1 MSFVPLPM
9 ECRAWSARIS
19 RSKKKITRATTRGLI
34 AAAALAGFLQ
44 ACSGDNLLLPSA
56 GQPAKITV
64 QSGDG
69 QSATVGH
76 ALDQPIVVLVTD
88 PENRPVEGI
97 QVAFDPPAGAEITPN
112 DTVVTGPDGTAA
124 INYTLSTV
132 SGDQSIIAKAKPVVA
147 TTTLSTTITATAK
160 PGTAVQLTSASS
172 RDQKAQVSTALP
184 ESLAVRVVD
193 QFGNGVPDIEVAWDA
208 DGGEISAISVPTNSD
223 GRSAVQ
229 RVMGD
234 RPGSYPTTASV
245 SGLDGSPVSFTATA
259 VAAPSPALT
268 LVTQPSSTASA
279 GVAFDQQPELQLQ
292 DASGAPLAQA
302 DVRVTAGIG
311 DGGGSLGGTTSVRS
325 DGDGRVKFSDL
336 SIRGRPGSRTL
347 IFAAEGFSPVA
358 SNSIEVSAGP
368 ASADQSSASV
378 PDGRAGSSTKI
389 SIRLEDEFGTR
400 LEGAA
405 GAVVVSVSGA
415 NSAGNL
421 AATDEGDGSYSAS
434 YTPTHAG
441 TDQIDVT
448 VNGSRVDHSPFES
461 KVVPGP
467 ASPATTTAE
476 FTRSGFPFIRVDVVV
491 TTRDAQGNLLGKG
504 GDALAIQLGPDN
516 ERDLIDNGDGTYSF
530 SFLTFGSVGDVGI
543 TLNGEPIAGSPFN
556 P

>member
-1 MSFVPLPM
+1 MRFVPQRM
-9 ECRAWSARIS
+9 DCRVWLATTS
-19 RSKKKITRATTRGLI
+19 RLKTITRATTRGLLI
-34 AAAALAGFLQ
+34 GSAGLAGFLQ

-97 QVAFDPPAGAEITPN
+97 EVAFEPAAGAEITPK
-112 DTVVTGPDGTAA
+112 DTVVTGADGTAT
-124 INYTLSTV
+124 INYTLSTA

-147 TTTLSTTITATAK
+147 TAALSTTITAMAK
-160 PGTAVQLTSASS
+160 PDAAVQLTLAGGG
-172 RDQKAQVSTALP
+172 DQRAEVLTALP

-193 QFGNGVPDIEVAWDA
+193 QFGNGVPDIQVTWSA
-208 DGGEISAISVPTNSD
+208 DGGEISATSAATGGD

-229 RVMGD
+229 RSMGD
-234 RPGSYPTTASV
+234 RPGSYGTTASV
-245 SGLDGSPVSFTATA
+245 SGLDGSPVAFTATA
-259 VAAPSPALT
+259 VAAPSPALA
-268 LVTQPSSTASA
+268 LVTQPSTTASA
-279 GVAFDQQPELQLQ
+279 GVAFEQQPELQLQ
-292 DASGAPLAQA
+292 DPSGAPLAQA

-311 DGGGSLGGTTSVRS
+311 DGGGSLGGNTSVRS
-325 DGDGRVKFSDL
+325 DASGRVKFSDL
-336 SIRGRPGSRTL
+336 SVRGRPGNRTL
-347 IFAAEGFSPVA
+347 IFAAEGFSPVT
-358 SNSIEVSAGP
+358 SSSIDVSAGP
-368 ASADQSSASV
+368 ASADQSSATV
-378 PDGRAGSSTKI
+378 PDGRAGSPTNI

-400 LEGAA
+400 LEGAR
-405 GAVVVSVSGA
+405 GSVVVSVGGA

-421 AATDEGDGSYSAS
+421 AVTDEGGGSYSAS
-434 YTPTHAG
+434 YTPTHTG

-448 VNGSRVDHSPFES
+448 VSGSRVDHSPFES
-461 KVVPGP
+461 KVVPGA
-467 ASPATTTAE
+467 ASPATTTAD

-491 TTRDAQGNLLGKG
+491 TTHDAGGNLLGKG
-504 GDALAIQLGPDN
+504 GDAVVIQLGPDN
-516 ERDLIDNGDGTYSF
+516 RKDLIDNGDGTYSF
-530 SFLTFGSVGDVGI
+530 SFLTFGAVGEVGI